1 MKDLE
6 EVITAY
12 GFRTE
17 VSCGALISVYGRK
30 SKFQLFHALQTLIES
45 GKIVEFTLDDER
57 WYRKVGMPIGK
68 EQTTHD
74 ISELRFIL

>member
-1 MKDLE
+1 MFCGSFPIGLSSGMKDLE

-30 SKFQLFHALQTLIES
+30 SRYRLFVALQSLIES
-45 GKIVEFTLDDER
+45 GKIVEFKKDDGR
-57 WYRKVGMPIGK
+57 WYKKVGMPY
-68 EQTTHD
+68 
-74 ISELRFIL
+74 